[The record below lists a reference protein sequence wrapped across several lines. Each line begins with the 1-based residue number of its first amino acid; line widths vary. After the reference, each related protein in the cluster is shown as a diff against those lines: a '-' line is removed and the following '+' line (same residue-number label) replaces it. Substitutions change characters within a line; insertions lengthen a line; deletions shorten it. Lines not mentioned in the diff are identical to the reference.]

1 MLSKALHN
9 SKGFDHQFKTLL
21 IPLHKRGI
29 FNSILYFWLLLNYMK
44 KFLSL
49 FIAITGFI
57 LTVSAQP
64 QKVVGD
70 KIVGIVGDRIIL
82 YSDIKNAIADA
93 SRQGGTIPENA
104 ECQVME
110 QAMISK
116 LLMLQAEKDSLP
128 VTEEEIEAELDQRI
142 RYFINSY
149 GSQDALE
156 TMAGKTVYQI
166 KDDARVSVK
175 ESKLAQAMQGKI
187 VSNVRITPN
196 EVKAYFEKIPQDS
209 LPFFETELEIGQI
222 VVFPKASKD
231 LEKYVI
237 DELNTY
243 KRQIESKVATFEQL
257 AKSYTEDPGSKETGG
272 QYQINRTEK
281 VFDPAFISA
290 AFRLKDG
297 EVSPVFKSKFGYHII
312 EMVKRSGDD
321 AVVRHIL
328 RVPPVTDEEIK
339 TGMTK
344 LDSVRSKLIAGTIDF
359 NTAAGKYSEDEAAKF
374 AGPYITSKS
383 GGSLVT
389 IDELDKNVVAVLDN
403 LKIGEYSQPIAY
415 TDERGRKGVRVLY
428 LKSRTEPHRMNIR
441 DDYNKISAA
450 ALEEK
455 KMITLDKWF
464 GRNLSAYYIMLD
476 PSVSHCTQLEKWVNA
491 AKVAGTQ

>member
-1 MLSKALHN
+1 M
-9 SKGFDHQFKTLL
+9 L

-29 FNSILYFWLLLNYMK
+29 FNANLYFWIRSDYMK
-44 KFLSL
+44 KILSL
-49 FIAITGFI
+49 FIVLVSAF
-57 LTVSAQP
+57 LTASAQP
-64 QKVVGD
+64 QKIVGD

-128 VTEEEIEAELDQRI
+128 VTEEEIEAELEQRI
-142 RYFINSY
+142 RYFINAY

-187 VSNVRITPN
+187 VGNVRITPI
-196 EVKAYFEKIPQDS
+196 EVNAYFDRIPQDS

-231 LEKYVI
+231 LENYVI
-237 DELNTY
+237 SELNTY
-243 KRQIESKVATFEQL
+243 KKQIESKAATFEQL
-257 AKSYTEDPGSKETGG
+257 AKSYSEDPGSKERGG

-281 VFDPAFISA
+281 TFDPAFISA

-312 EMVKRSGDD
+312 EMVQRTGDD
-321 AVVRHIL
+321 AIVRHIL
-328 RVPPVTDEEIK
+328 RIPPVTEEEINAGK
-339 TGMTK
+339 SK
-344 LDSVRSKLIAGTIDF
+344 LDTVRSKLIAGTIDF
-359 NTAAGKYSEDEAAKF
+359 NTAAGKFSEDEAAKF
-374 AGPYITSKS
+374 AGPYITGK
-383 GGSLVT
+383 GGSSSVT
-389 IDELDKNVVAVLDN
+389 IDELDKEVVTVLDK
-403 LKIGEYSQPIAY
+403 LKVGEYSQPIAY
-415 TDERGRKGVRVLY
+415 ADERGRKGVRLLY

-441 DDYNKISAA
+441 DDYNKISQA

-464 GRNLSAYYIMLD
+464 GSRLSTYYIMLD
-476 PSVSHCTQLEKWVNA
+476 PSVSHCTQLDKWVNA
-491 AKVAGTQ
+491 AKVAVTR